1 MYNKKKVKTRYDD
14 GNEEDEDDDYHEVL
28 EEEEEEE
35 ESEEES
41 YQPTPKIKNQKGNPR
56 SIL

>member
-1 MYNKKKVKTRYDD
+1 MKTRYHNDH
-14 GNEEDEDDDYHEVL
+14 EDKEYQHSEIL

-41 YQPTPKIKNQKGNPR
+41 YQPTPKIKNQKGNSR
-56 SIL
+56 GNITV